1 MKRALFAL
9 VLLYWAWQCPAVF
22 AANTPFRGV
31 TPGVSTMDDTARI
44 LGKPVS
50 KIIESNQTVFRYRFG
65 AVNFPKKTGKAQHIV
80 INDQTFRDVNGFR
93 LGSKYS
99 EVQEQLNVNGT
110 KGALLDQANGILYV
124 FDQDGLVD
132 RIIYGANPQ

>member
-1 MKRALFAL
+1 MKRAIFAL
-9 VLLYWAWQCPAVF
+9 VFLCWPWLCPAAF

-44 LGKPVS
+44 LGKPLS
-50 KIIESNQTVFRYRFG
+50 KIIESKQTVFRYRFG

-80 INDQTFRDVNGFR
+80 INDQSFKDVNGFR
-93 LGSKYS
+93 IGSKYS
-99 EVQEQLNVNGT
+99 EVQEQLNVNGS
-110 KGALLDQANGILYV
+110 KNALLDQANGILYV

-132 RIIYGANPQ
+132 RIIYGANAQ